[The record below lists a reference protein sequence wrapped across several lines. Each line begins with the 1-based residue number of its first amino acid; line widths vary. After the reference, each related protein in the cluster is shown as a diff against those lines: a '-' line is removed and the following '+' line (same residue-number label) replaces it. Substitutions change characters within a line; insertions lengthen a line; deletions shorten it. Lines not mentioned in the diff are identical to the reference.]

1 MALEKLPV
9 SSASSF
15 VVPVEIQNKI
25 RQLKTYSY
33 TEPSRTGLAFMR
45 DLLSSEWISKLM
57 NATLLFFLQQEF
69 ATGRQ
74 N

>member
-45 DLLSSEWISKLM
+45 DLLSSE
-57 NATLLFFLQQEF
+57 
-69 ATGRQ
+69 
-74 N
+74 